1 MHLYHHQLCFC
12 FHLLTYSFLHY
23 FCAAHAR
30 ILHQFLIAMLI
41 TQPQRVL
48 SLSLLSHTTILFHSS
63 TNCITYYTLLCNGFE
78 GCWVKK
84 NREIIA
90 CQSGQG
96 NDVKLQL
103 K

>member
-48 SLSLLSHTTILFHSS
+48 SLSLLSHTTILFHS
-63 TNCITYYTLLCNGFE
+63 IPLLTVLPTIHYFVMDLKVAGL
-78 GCWVKK
+78 KK
-84 NREIIA
+84 NHEITA

-96 NDVKLQL
+96 NDV
-103 K
+103 

>member
-1 MHLYHHQLCFC
+1 MFLF
-12 FHLLTYSFLHY
+12 SFTHIFILHY

-48 SLSLLSHTTILFHSS
+48 SLSLLSHTTILFHS
-63 TNCITYYTLLCNGFE
+63 IPLLTVLPTIHYFVMDLKVA
-78 GCWVKK
+78 WLKK
-84 NREIIA
+84 V
-90 CQSGQG
+90 CLSGQE
-96 NDVKLQL
+96 NDVKLHL